1 MLLTASLPQYGR
13 MPPQCVSVG
22 DVTASEHVC
31 VSPSVAC
38 LCTCLAQVQ
47 PALTP
52 PTVPTRTRRGHPVS
66 GVCPGICLHI
76 PAAFLHRRQLDLHGR
91 HVQPGQAPQ
100 PGRRG
105 WDPVLP
111 NPRGGY
117 HCLLWGPRQ
126 ALLKPGGCR
135 RGDPTL
141 GLAQPGSRRQSA
153 HPAQRPRFSCPH
165 RIVRVSLRSAQVTLL
180 QPSPR
185 AQPLYLSSDTLVV
198 VPA

>member
-1 MLLTASLPQYGR
+1 MK
-13 MPPQCVSVG
+13 C
-22 DVTASEHVC
+22 
-31 VSPSVAC
+31 PSGE
-38 LCTCLAQVQ
+38 LRPSTCPAQVQ

-141 GLAQPGSRRQSA
+141 GPAQPGSRRQSA